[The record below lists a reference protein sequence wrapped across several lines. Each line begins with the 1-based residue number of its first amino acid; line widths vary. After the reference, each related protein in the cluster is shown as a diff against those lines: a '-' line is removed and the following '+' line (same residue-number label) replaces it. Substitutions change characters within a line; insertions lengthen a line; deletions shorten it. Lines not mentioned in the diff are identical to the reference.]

1 MAERS
6 PTLQAFLTALETTI
20 LDVSDAG
27 SDHARVTKK
36 TFAALAEPGPQTPRQ
51 RTENPACTHIQ
62 PVLDTAENI
71 RSVKALTA
79 AFRALEPEIAWSA
92 RADRKTDDPNFP
104 NAHATGMI
112 IGDGG
117 LEARQDLRMGASL
130 LAPETFYPNHQHPP
144 EEVYIALSPGNWRQ
158 EAGPWREPGIG
169 GLVYNSP
176 NIIHAMQSGASAL
189 LAIWMLPPS

>member
-1 MAERS
+1 MAVRS
-6 PTLQAFLTALETTI
+6 PTLQAFLNVLEATI
-20 LDVSDAG
+20 LDISDAG

-36 TFAALAEPGPQTPRQ
+36 MFAALAEPGPQTPRL
-51 RTENPACTHIQ
+51 RTENPACAHIQ
-62 PVLDTAENI
+62 SALD
-71 RSVKALTA
+71 A
-79 AFRALEPEIAWSA
+79 AAKVQATEGLAIAFNTLEPEIAWSA
-92 RADRKTDDPNFP
+92 RSDRKTNDPNFP

-117 LEARQDLRMGASL
+117 LEARTDLRLGASL
-130 LAPETFYPNHQHPP
+130 LAPETFYPNHHHPP
-144 EEVYIALSPGNWRQ
+144 EEVYIALSLGSWRQ

-169 GLVYNSP
+169 GLVYNPP

>member
-1 MAERS
+1 MSERS
-6 PTLQAFLTALETTI
+6 PTLQTFLNALEMTI

-36 TFAALAEPGPQTPRQ
+36 TFAALGEPGPQTPRP
-51 RTENPACTHIQ
+51 RTENPACAYIPAALKAASTVQ
-62 PVLDTAENI
+62 
-71 RSVKALTA
+71 SVKALTA
-79 AFRALEPEIAWSA
+79 AFQELEPEIAWSA
-92 RADRKTDDPNFP
+92 RADRQTDDPNFP

-117 LEARQDLRMGASL
+117 LEARNDLRMGASL

-158 EAGPWREPGIG
+158 EAGPWNEPGIG
-169 GLVYNSP
+169 GLVYNPP
-176 NIIHAMQSGASAL
+176 NIIHAMQSGASPL

>member
-6 PTLQAFLTALETTI
+6 PILQVFLRTLETTV
-20 LDVSDAG
+20 LDVSATG

-36 TFAALAEPGPQTPRQ
+36 TFAALAEQGPQTSRQ
-51 RTENPACTHIQ
+51 RTENPACAHI
-62 PVLDTAENI
+62 PFALEAAANI
-71 RSVKALTA
+71 QSIRALSA
-79 AFRALEPEIAWSA
+79 AFRALEPKIAWSA

-104 NAHATGMI
+104 NAHATGII

-117 LEARQDLRMGASL
+117 LEARSDLRMGASL
-130 LAPETFYPNHQHPP
+130 LAPNTFYPDHQHPP
-144 EEVYIALSPGNWRQ
+144 EEVYIALTPGNWRQ
-158 EAGPWREPGIG
+158 ETGPWREPGIG
-169 GLVYNSP
+169 GLVYNQP